1 MNLWLG
7 SGASGCFEPQD
18 VPARGFAIVNSAVSY
33 VQLARE
39 LVAGFEPV
47 PVPAPVPGGPDEV
60 VHGELE
66 LEPGH
71 GGELGPEHELGLE
84 HELGPEHELEP
95 APAPEPEPAPAPA
108 PEPAE
113 PIGLVG
119 AVASVEADTCAL
131 ERDLELE
138 DAAASH
144 VAQQPAALHQ
154 PVGRLVQGKV
164 STEMHKPP
172 GA

>member
-18 VPARGFAIVNSAVSY
+18 VPAKGFVIVNSAVSY
-33 VQLARE
+33 VRLARE

-60 VHGELE
+60 VRGELE

-95 APAPEPEPAPAPA
+95 APAPELGPA

-119 AVASVEADTCAL
+119 AVASVASVEADTSAL

-144 VAQQPAALHQ
+144 VAQQSAELHQ
-154 PVGRLVQGKV
+154 PVARLVQGKA
-164 STEMHKPP
+164 STEMDKPP